1 MDNQILIM
9 IIVFGT
15 LVSLAVIGYLA
26 FKPVGAT
33 PKQHKKRL
41 DKLRERHS
49 FSDETRA
56 GIQMR
61 KILTRQDN
69 KLDNIIGQ
77 ILPRPAELRR
87 RLARTG
93 KSWTMGQYGTA
104 SGGILIFV
112 TAVLG
117 FLVKLPFFLAF
128 VVGVFLAI
136 ALPHMRVGQLLK
148 KRSKNLVPLF
158 TSDMKL
164 CITNMWSMT
173 SNKKVPF
180 LSKNS
185 MKCLKVFLSYFP
197 LMAFLNLFPL
207 KPKIVI

>member
-93 KSWTMGQYGTA
+93 RADA
-104 SGGILIFV
+104 SRRRAG
-112 TAVLG
+112 ACH
-117 FLVKLPFFLAF
+117 P
-128 VVGVFLAI
+128 
-136 ALPHMRVGQLLK
+136 
-148 KRSKNLVPLF
+148 
-158 TSDMKL
+158 
-164 CITNMWSMT
+164 
-173 SNKKVPF
+173 
-180 LSKNS
+180 
-185 MKCLKVFLSYFP
+185 
-197 LMAFLNLFPL
+197 
-207 KPKIVI
+207 